1 VETLLKKSKM
11 IVICCVLCMYVHVF
25 QLKKEII
32 SFHCEKSL
40 FILSLYQLIN
50 AEMEATNQVSKRY
63 YENKTNSSSL
73 LKMLSHK
80 FIDHYLDYNND
91 EITKDVAI
99 KIYITRHEIEL
110 FIIYSL
116 VLCHKENE

>member
-1 VETLLKKSKM
+1 
-11 IVICCVLCMYVHVF
+11 MYVHVF

-73 LKMLSHK
+73 LKSLSHK